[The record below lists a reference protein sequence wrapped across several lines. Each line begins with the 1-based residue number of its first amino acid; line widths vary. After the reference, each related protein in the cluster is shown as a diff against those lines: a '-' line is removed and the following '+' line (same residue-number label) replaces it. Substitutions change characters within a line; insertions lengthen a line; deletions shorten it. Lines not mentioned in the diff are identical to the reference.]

1 MKANHHTTAATQGTP
16 RTRTVVLIG
25 GMGTGKSRVGAI
37 LAVRFGLPLV
47 DLDLA
52 ITDAEGRTIPEL
64 FAERGESGFRAAE
77 SVALA
82 GALAAGP
89 IVLACGGGAVLAQE
103 NRRCIAD
110 ADADVIWLLADFER
124 CAARI
129 DGDPGR
135 PLGGDAAHL
144 RALAQQRRPAYAEVA
159 DACVDAGI
167 ATDGDASAG
176 AERTPDAVAASCAAV
191 LDALADARQPGHGGT
206 SRRTIQQ
213 VDGQATTLV
222 AGEGAWLRSAPTI
235 AALADAGID
244 LVSDPRVLALHG
256 ESVAATLR
264 AMGCTVRTHLIPGDE
279 AHKDAATWLA
289 LLDSIL
295 AGGADRRRL
304 VVALGGGVVC
314 DMAGFAAA
322 TAMRGLRHVL
332 LATTVLAQVDAAL
345 GGKTGI
351 DTAHGKNLI
360 GAFHQPVMTVCEPL
374 WLQTLDLREVR
385 AGVAEA
391 VKTALVLD
399 ADAYAALVQHTAAL
413 QQGDLR
419 ALGPVA
425 AAAATAKLRTVAAD
439 PREKGVR
446 VCLNFGHTLGHAIE
460 RQAGYGTVLHGEAVA
475 IGMVL
480 AVRIGVALG
489 VTDPALAA
497 EVETLLQ
504 RLGLPTMIPSELTVD
519 ELVDALKHDKKAEG
533 QGVRFVL
540 LERPGAFVVRWL
552 QPTEV
557 RAALN
562 GGA

>member
-1 MKANHHTTAATQGTP
+1 MKANHHTTATTQGPP

-25 GMGTGKSRVGAI
+25 GMGVGKSRIGAI
-37 LAVRFGLPLV
+37 LAARFGLPLV

-52 ITDAEGRTIPEL
+52 IADAEGRTIPEL
-64 FAERGESGFRAAE
+64 FAERGEPGFRAAE

-82 GALAAGP
+82 HALAAGP

-103 NRRCIAD
+103 NRRRLAD
-110 ADADVIWLLADFER
+110 ADADVLWLLADFER

-135 PLGGDAAHL
+135 PLGGDAARL
-144 RALAQQRRPAYAEVA
+144 NVLAQQRRAAYAEVA
-159 DACVDAGI
+159 HACIDAGVAGGRAPDAI
-167 ATDGDASAG
+167 AT
-176 AERTPDAVAASCAAV
+176 SCAEV
-191 LDALADARQPGHGGT
+191 LDAIADARQSGHGSA
-206 SRRTIQQ
+206 SRTTTHE
-213 VDGQATTLV
+213 VDGQTTTLV

-235 AALADAGID
+235 AAMADAGVD

-279 AHKDAATWLA
+279 AHKDAPTWLA

-360 GAFHQPVMTVCEPL
+360 GAFHQPEMTVCEPL
-374 WLQTLDLREVR
+374 WLRTLDLREVR

-399 ADAYAALVQHTAAL
+399 ADAYAAFAPLAAAL
-413 QQGDLR
+413 RQGDLR

-425 AAAATAKLRTVAAD
+425 AAAAAAKLRTVAAD

-446 VCLNFGHTLGHAIE
+446 ICLNFGHTLGHAIE
-460 RQAGYGTVLHGEAVA
+460 RQAGYGAVLHGEAVA

-480 AVRIGVALG
+480 ALRIGVALG
-489 VTDPALAA
+489 VTAPALAA
-497 EVETLLQ
+497 EVEALLQ
-504 RLGLPTMIPSELTVD
+504 RLGLPTMIPSALTVD
-519 ELVDALKHDKKAEG
+519 ELVEALRHDKKAEG